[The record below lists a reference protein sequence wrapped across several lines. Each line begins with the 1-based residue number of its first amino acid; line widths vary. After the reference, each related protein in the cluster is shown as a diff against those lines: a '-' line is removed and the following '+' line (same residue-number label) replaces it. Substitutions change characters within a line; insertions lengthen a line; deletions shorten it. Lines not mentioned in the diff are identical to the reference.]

1 MKAGYL
7 ALWVHMVVSDSQ
19 GEKLRYTQGLG
30 GATWEVTDHWSSI
43 HKQHTSTH
51 YATAPEISS
60 DFVDLEIKLK
70 LTWEIVPSRPTSS
83 SSIDTSVDV

>member
-1 MKAGYL
+1 
-7 ALWVHMVVSDSQ
+7 MVVSDSQ
-19 GEKLRYTQGLG
+19 GEKLRYTQGLD

-70 LTWEIVPSRPTSS
+70 LTWEIVLSLDFLPFRPYRCNERRKK
-83 SSIDTSVDV
+83 IN